1 MTQNILKP
9 YHYLIVAGCIF
20 IAILLF
26 LSHDNLRMGDDAILN
41 SSLIHFFSYGILT
54 IFIYLGFSLDILV
67 RIGLTLFIAI
77 GLSLFHELVRN
88 IFSNELIGFEMSTA
102 DYFLM
107 NCLGSVTFVTV
118 MSIFD
123 VFFFERADDQSYE
136 YD

>member
-1 MTQNILKP
+1 MTQTIFKP
-9 YHYLIVAGCIF
+9 HHYLILAVCIF

-26 LSHDNLRMGDDAILN
+26 LSHDHLMMGDDAILN

-54 IFIYLGFSLDILV
+54 IFIYLGLSLDRLV

-77 GLSLFHELVRN
+77 VLSLFHELVRN
-88 IFSNELIGFEMSTA
+88 IFSNDLIGFEMSTA

-107 NCLGSVTFVTV
+107 DCLGTVTFVIV

-123 VFFFERADDQSYE
+123 VFFFERADDPSYE
-136 YD
+136 DD